1 MIAKAFRVLHLFEN
15 LTLAFSFLTMLVLA
29 VMQIALRNFFDGG
42 FLWAE
47 SFVRVLVLWIA
58 ILGALVAT
66 RENNHISIDVMARFL
81 PEIWCKIVSFVINL
95 IAAAICITVA
105 FYALEFVGY
114 EYQDG
119 TIAFANVPT
128 WICQSILPIGF
139 GLMGVRFFMNGIKGL
154 FD

>member
-1 MIAKAFRVLHLFEN
+1 MIAKALRVLRLFEN
-15 LTLAFSFLTMLVLA
+15 LTLAVSFLTMLVLA

-81 PEIWCKIVSFVINL
+81 PAIWCKMVSLFNNL
-95 IAAAICITVA
+95 VAAAICFTVA
-105 FYALEFVGY
+105 FYAFEFVGY
-114 EYQDG
+114 EYKDG

-139 GLMGVRFFMNGIKGL
+139 GLMSVRFFMNGIKGL

>member
-1 MIAKAFRVLHLFEN
+1 MIAKALRVLHLFEN

-66 RENNHISIDVMARFL
+66 RQNNHISIAFL
-81 PEIWCKIVSFVINL
+81 KLAS
-95 IAAAICITVA
+95 
-105 FYALEFVGY
+105 
-114 EYQDG
+114 
-119 TIAFANVPT
+119 
-128 WICQSILPIGF
+128 
-139 GLMGVRFFMNGIKGL
+139 L
-154 FD
+154 FNFR